1 MEPYKDIIITLVVA
15 IIGSNGIWALILAM
29 TEKKSSKNNMILG
42 LGHDRIIFLEKK
54 YIKRGYITPDE
65 YENLHDYLYVP
76 YRKMGGNGTAE
87 KLMQIVDSLP
97 IENNHKGDSNNDS

>member
-1 MEPYKDIIITLVVA
+1 MEPYKEIIITLIVA

-29 TEKKSSKNNMILG
+29 AEKKSSKNNMILG

-87 KLMQIVDSLP
+87 KLMKIVDTLP
-97 IENNHKGDSNNDS
+97 MEDKHKGDVSNDS

>member
-1 MEPYKDIIITLVVA
+1 MEPYKEIIITLIVA

-29 TEKKSSKNNMILG
+29 VEKKSSKNNMILG

-87 KLMQIVDSLP
+87 KLMKIVDTLP
-97 IENNHKGDSNNDS
+97 MEDKHKGDVSNDS